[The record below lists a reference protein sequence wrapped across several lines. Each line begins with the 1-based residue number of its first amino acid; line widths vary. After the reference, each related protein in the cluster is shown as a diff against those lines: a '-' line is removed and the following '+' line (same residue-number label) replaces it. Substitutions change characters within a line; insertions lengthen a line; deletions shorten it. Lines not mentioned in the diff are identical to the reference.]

1 LYDSKIIHR
10 DLKTDNILL
19 SEGIAK
25 IADFGFGRFVKF
37 KKKIQ
42 FKNLT
47 FKIFIKINIYL
58 GLFIIKK

>member
-25 IADFGFGRFVKF
+25 IADFGFGRFVDDMEKATTMTL
-37 KKKIQ
+37 KY
-42 FKNLT
+42 T
-47 FKIFIKINIYL
+47 PIY
-58 GLFIIKK
+58 GSP